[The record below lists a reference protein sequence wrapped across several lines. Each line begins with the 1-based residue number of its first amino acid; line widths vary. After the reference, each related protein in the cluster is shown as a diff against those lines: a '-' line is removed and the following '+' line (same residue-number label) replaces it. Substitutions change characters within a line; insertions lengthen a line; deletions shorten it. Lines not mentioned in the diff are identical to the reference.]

1 VSPALW
7 FELTKLQWTD
17 FLVLQLGA
25 LAMFFGLSGVEGLLA
40 RRASRK
46 PPPEL
51 LTDLFYWLLI
61 PSVRVVSRLIAL
73 VLLVACAV
81 ALGMKVSAATLYH
94 GFGPLARQPTPLIV
108 LELLLFMDLLWY
120 WSHRL
125 FHRVPLLWRFH
136 AIHHSATT
144 IRWSTTGRVH
154 PVNEIIN
161 YAITIVAC
169 FLVGFPI
176 SVVLPLVPVMVV
188 YAVAAHTQWNPSLGP
203 LRHVFAGPRF
213 HRWHHTL
220 QAEGGN
226 KNFANVFSF
235 WDRMFGTYHLPEG
248 RVATVFGL
256 DGETMPESYWAQLRY
271 PFRRAPRRTPA
282 PSAQPSAVGAATVP
296 SVRAARMDS

>member
-1 VSPALW
+1 VSPALLS
-7 FELTKLQWTD
+7 ELIELQWAD

-25 LAMFFGLSGVEGLLA
+25 TAIFFGLCGVEGLLA
-40 RRASRK
+40 RRGTRK

-51 LTDLFYWLLI
+51 IADMFYWLLI

-73 VLLVACAV
+73 LLLVGCAL
-81 ALGMKVSAATLYH
+81 ALGIKLDADSLYH
-94 GFGPLARQPTPLIV
+94 GFGPLSRQPTPLIV
-108 LELLLFMDLLWY
+108 VELLLFMDLLWY

-125 FHRVPLLWRFH
+125 FHRVPSLWRFH

-176 SVVLPLVPVMVV
+176 SLVLPLVPVMVV

-213 HRWHHTL
+213 HRWHHTV

-235 WDRMFGTYHLPEG
+235 WDRLFGTYHLPED

-256 DGETMPESYWAQLRY
+256 DGETIPESYWAQLTY
-271 PFRRAPRRTPA
+271 PFRRTPGRA
-282 PSAQPSAVGAATVP
+282 RSPANQPSTSSGAIAT

>member
-1 VSPALW
+1 LLD
-7 FELTKLQWTD
+7 LTRLQWAD
-17 FLVLQLGA
+17 FLVLQA
-25 LAMFFGLSGVEGLLA
+25 AAVVTFFGLCALEGWL
-40 RRASRK
+40 RKGPSRK

-51 LTDLFYWLLI
+51 LADMFYWLLI
-61 PSVRVVSRLIAL
+61 PSVRVVSRLITL
-73 VLLVACAV
+73 VLLAGCALV
-81 ALGMKVSAATLYH
+81 IGIQISETSLFD
-94 GFGPLARQPTPLIV
+94 GFGPLARQPTALIV
-108 LELLLFMDLLWY
+108 VELLLFMDLLWY

-125 FHRVPLLWRFH
+125 FHNVPFLWRFH

-176 SVVLPLVPVMVV
+176 KVVLPLVPVMVV
-188 YAVAAHTQWNPSLGP
+188 YAVAAHTQWNPSLGA

-213 HRWHHTL
+213 HRWHHTM
-220 QAEGGN
+220 QHEGGN

-235 WDRMFGTYHLPEG
+235 WDRLFGTYYLPEG

-256 DGETMPESYWAQLRY
+256 DGEAIEENYWAQLTY
-271 PFRRAPRRTPA
+271 PFARGEGPQPAAAEEPGRRDPA
-282 PSAQPSAVGAATVP
+282 RVDSVP
-296 SVRAARMDS
+296 AARLDS